1 MTYIKKYLHHLFVDG
16 MNGMAVGL
24 FATFVWGTVL
34 QQIGF
39 YTSGYISTLIYNLG
53 ELLCSLT
60 CAGIGIGIA
69 HQFHEGLWVSICSAV
84 CGMAGGYASQVISGA
99 ILSGGSIVLST
110 PGEPLGAFAAAYVG
124 IEIGHIL
131 AGKTKY
137 DFILAPL
144 LTLGSGVAAGLLAGP
159 YISMFTSW
167 FGSLISWGTQQ
178 SPFFMGILVSVLM
191 GMASTLPIHAITLAF
206 SLHLSGLAA
215 GAAAVG
221 CCCNMIGFAVA
232 SYQENKVS
240 GLIAQGIGTSTLQM
254 ANILKKPIIWLPVIL
269 SSAIL
274 GPVST
279 MLFKMTN
286 SAAGA
291 GLGTLGFS
299 CSISAWQYMSQTQ
312 SVVLVLIKIFL
323 MHFLLPGIF
332 TLFFSEWMRKQ
343 KWIKFGDMKLDMQ

>member
-16 MNGMAVGL
+16 INGMAIGL
-24 FATFVWGTVL
+24 FATFIWGTIL
-34 QQIGF
+34 QQIGG
-39 YTSGYISTLIYNLG
+39 YTSGYISALTYHMG

-60 CAGIGIGIA
+60 CAGIGVGMA
-69 HQFHEGLWVSICSAV
+69 YKFHEGLWVSICSAI
-84 CGMAGGYASQVISGA
+84 CGMAGGYASQIISGS
-99 ILSGGSIVLST
+99 ILSGGAIILST
-110 PGEPLGAFAAAYVG
+110 PGEPLGAFVAAYVG

-131 AGKTKY
+131 AGKTKF
-137 DFILAPL
+137 DFIITPL
-144 LTLGSGVAAGLLAGP
+144 LTLGSGITAGLLAGP
-159 YISMFTSW
+159 YIAMFTSW
-167 FGSLISWGTQQ
+167 LGRLISWSTQQ
-178 SPFFMGILVSVLM
+178 NPFFMGILVSVLM
-191 GMASTLPIHAITLAF
+191 GMVSTLPIHAITLAS

-240 GLIAQGIGTSTLQM
+240 GLFSQGLGTSTLQM

-274 GPVST
+274 GPIST
-279 MLFKMTN
+279 TLFKMTN
-286 SAAGA
+286 SAASA

-299 CSISAWQYMSQTQ
+299 CSISAWQYMCQTQ
-312 SVVLVLIKIFL
+312 STALVLVKIFL